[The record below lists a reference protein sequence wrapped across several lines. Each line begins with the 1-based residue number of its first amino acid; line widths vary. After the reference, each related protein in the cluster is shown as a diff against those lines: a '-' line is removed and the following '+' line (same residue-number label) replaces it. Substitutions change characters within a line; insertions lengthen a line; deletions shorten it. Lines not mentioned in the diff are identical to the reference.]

1 MKKRWQI
8 FWYLLLYMLIF
19 SFAQR
24 FDIRRL
30 IDFKNI
36 AVLLTGTALL
46 AFPFCRFQNGRQ
58 WFRRF
63 SVLCGKRAIDA
74 GVIQTFLLLFIRLSE
89 EKAYE
94 GLLADVAL
102 CFRPML
108 YAFCVKLIFDR
119 EEADSGI
126 DESDALM
133 KTDALA
139 QKELTFEDCMA
150 AGLTRREAE
159 IALLVC
165 KGCSNGEI
173 AEELVISQAT
183 VKKHM
188 SNIFEKTD
196 IKKREELE
204 DYIMLQQHARS

>member
-1 MKKRWQI
+1 MRKRWQI
-8 FWYLLLYMLIF
+8 FWYLLLYMLVL
-19 SFAQR
+19 SFAQG

-30 IDFKNI
+30 IDLKNM
-36 AVLLTGTALL
+36 AVLLLGTALL
-46 AFPFCRFQNGRQ
+46 ALPFCRFQKGEQ
-58 WFRRF
+58 WIRRF
-63 SVLCGKRAIDA
+63 FVLCGKRAIDA
-74 GVIQTFLLLFIRLSE
+74 GILQTFLLLFIRLSE
-89 EKAYE
+89 NAVYE
-94 GLLADVAL
+94 GLLGDVAL

-119 EEADSGI
+119 DEEDFSGSER
-126 DESDALM
+126 DTPVKVDALVP
-133 KTDALA
+133 
-139 QKELTFEDCMA
+139 KELTFEDCMA

-196 IKKREELE
+196 IKKREELRE
-204 DYIMLQQHARS
+204 YIRLQGYDKQ